1 MVSCICFAVCVCVL
15 QSTAGYLTGQM
26 HVYFFLHGTCIYSCD
41 ELHINGCVHVAP
53 CKHDEFMDVPMQE
66 VWMNTSTRQCM
77 HALACFPLSSFLFL
91 PSSSFI
97 FLPSYPLPYLHS
109 FLACLCFV
117 PPASCQ
123 HQCSIPRFD
132 GFLKC
137 LVLASSQR
145 LLDFQ
150 WMYVITGTGIAAFS
164 LSVSIWTS
172 CLLVRLF

>member
-1 MVSCICFAVCVCVL
+1 
-15 QSTAGYLTGQM
+15 M
-26 HVYFFLHGTCIYSCD
+26 HVCIFFAWHVHLFMRRITDQWMCACCTIKTWRIY
-41 ELHINGCVHVAP
+41 
-53 CKHDEFMDVPMQE
+53 VPMQE

-77 HALACFPLSSFLFL
+77 HALACFPLFSFLFL

-150 WMYVITGTGIAAFS
+150 WMYLITGTGIAAFS

-172 CLLVRLF
+172 CLLVLLF